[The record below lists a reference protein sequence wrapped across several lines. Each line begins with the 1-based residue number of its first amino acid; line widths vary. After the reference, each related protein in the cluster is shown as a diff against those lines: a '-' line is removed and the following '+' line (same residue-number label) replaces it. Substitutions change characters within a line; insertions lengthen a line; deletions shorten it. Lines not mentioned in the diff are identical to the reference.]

1 MNICI
6 GGPWHGS
13 QLLGDSAENNF
24 TVKDKI
30 SMKKVKYN
38 KKIIQMKNDVYI
50 FWISVELSESEASTF
65 ISEYLREYFIKADI
79 ELIGDE

>member
-1 MNICI
+1 M
-6 GGPWHGS
+6 
-13 QLLGDSAENNF
+13 GDSAEKNF
-24 TVKDKI
+24 TVKDKRLMI
-30 SMKKVKYN
+30 KVTYN

-50 FWISVELSESEASTF
+50 FWISVELSESEASNF